1 MLVLSFLLHAACVFI
16 FQATFPRS
24 KEVAS
29 APATVYALLPGSLEA
44 ARIAPMLAAS
54 DPALFS
60 STKIFGHD
68 VWKLPE
74 TAYVSSFDEETP
86 TARAS
91 ASSAPSQFLP
101 PASGTAPV
109 AVDGAPFRSRRR
121 PGSHLFPPRCG
132 SAAHWSGGR
141 GLLRRTLTLPR
152 WPSCHGRDLPRRSF
166 SIAVSPDGLPMHL
179 FPQRSSGNENL
190 DRAALQ
196 YLAGGRF
203 AAAPSEREARL
214 GNGHIRLGRRHK
226 AGQPAMI
233 RVNLDGTGLSIFA
246 GFSCRNFEPFG

>member
-1 MLVLSFLLHAACVFI
+1 MKLRIHLFEWPSRHNVHLALPVMLVLSFLLHAACVLI

-24 KEVAS
+24 QGSRERS
-29 APATVYALLPGSLEA
+29 ATVYALLPGSLEA
-44 ARIAPMLAAS
+44 ARIAPVLAAS

-86 TARAS
+86 ML
-91 ASSAPSQFLP
+91 APLPAPPASQFLP

-109 AVDGAPFRSRRR
+109 AATASVSKPA
-121 PGSHLFPPRCG
+121 PPREPPVPT
-132 SAAHWSGGR
+132 AVRFGGALARR
-141 GLLRRTLTLPR
+141 GWTPPQNFDFATLAVLPR
-152 WPSCHGRDLPRRSF
+152 QGLAPAEFL
-166 SIAVSPDGLPMHL
+166 IAVSPDGLPMHL
-179 FPQRSSGNENL
+179 FPQRSSGNEIL

-203 AAAPSEREARL
+203 AAAPSELEPAW
-214 GNGHIRLGRRHK
+214 GTATFVWGADIR
-226 AGQPAMI
+226 Q
-233 RVNLDGTGLSIFA
+233 DSQQ
-246 GFSCRNFEPFG
+246 